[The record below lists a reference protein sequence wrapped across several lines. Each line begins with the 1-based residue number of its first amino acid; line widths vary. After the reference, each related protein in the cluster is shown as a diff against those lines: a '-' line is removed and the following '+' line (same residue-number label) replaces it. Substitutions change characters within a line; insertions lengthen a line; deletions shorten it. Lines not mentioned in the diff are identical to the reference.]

1 MKTKFYL
8 IIFLSI
14 LLASCSSLKSTVND
28 DLYYSPTDEQLA
40 SNDVYE
46 NPSYDKSESTI
57 FAKKYDKQI
66 SDILEDTSKRDIDTT
81 LYEYENPYDRLVVE
95 SHSEAWDR
103 RMDAMNS
110 PYYGM
115 NNYFITFS
123 DDYWYASTFF
133 NDPYYNVVI
142 MGDHIWVEPYWMSS
156 WYYRPYHHSWYY
168 GYGYP
173 YYHYGHYSYYRP
185 YYYGHYNSWYYSPYY
200 YNTHP
205 YYGNGHVVSSSF
217 HSYRQRSLAGISG
230 TRSVARTSRELPETY
245 MGRNIRSSSTVKS
258 GIDRQSS
265 RSVRSGEV
273 STVRTRANQ
282 SSETTRV
289 RESNS
294 SRSGSAVRTSSQGS
308 ASATRN
314 YTRPKQV
321 SRSTYSTP
329 SRSTTRYNRPE
340 SSNVRSG
347 QSSSGVSRSTYSPN
361 SSGSSTRS
369 RSTYTPSRSTR
380 SSGSSVNRSGS
391 STRSSG
397 SVRSSSGSST
407 RSSGS
412 SVRSSGSSGRSS
424 GSSSRSS
431 GSSGSSNSSR
441 GRR

>member
-46 NPSYDKSESTI
+46 NPSYDKNESTI

-66 SDILEDTSKRDIDTT
+66 SDILEDTSKKDVDTT
-81 LYEYENPYDRLVVE
+81 LYEYESPYDRLIVD
-95 SHSEAWDR
+95 SYSEAWDR
-103 RMDAMNS
+103 RMDAMSS

-115 NNYFITFS
+115 NNYFVTFS
-123 DDYWYASTFF
+123 DDYWYASMFF

-142 MGDHIWVEPYWMSS
+142 MGDHIWVEPYWMST
-156 WYYRPYHHSWYY
+156 WRPYHSWYSYGYGYY

-173 YYHYGHYSYYRP
+173 FYRYGYYSSWYHRPYHYGYYNNWYYRP
-185 YYYGHYNSWYYSPYY
+185 YYHHS
-200 YNTHP
+200 HP
-205 YYGNGHVVSSSF
+205 YYHNGHVVSSSF
-217 HSYRQRSLAGISG
+217 HSYRQRSIAGISG
-230 TRSVARTSRELPETY
+230 TRSVARTPRELPETY
-245 MGRNIRSSSTVKS
+245 MGRNVRSSSTVKS

-289 RESNS
+289 RESSS
-294 SRSGSAVRTSSQGS
+294 SRTGSAVRTSSQGS
-308 ASATRN
+308 SSGTRN
-314 YTRPKQV
+314 YTRPKQT

-424 GSSSRSS
+424 GSS
-431 GSSGSSNSSR
+431 GSSNSSR